1 MEREKIR
8 YVHDLICVVGAIVPF
23 GTVEVV
29 VEVFGRG
36 HADDRKDEV
45 DSQDDE
51 LDDPQRDQVALLP
64 HLVVVGGRHDDES
77 PWCC

>member
-36 HADDRKDEV
+36 HADDGEDEV
-45 DSQDDE
+45 DSQNDE
-51 LDDPQRDQVALLP
+51 LDDPEGDEVALFP
-64 HLVVVGGRHDDES
+64 HFVVVGGRHG
-77 PWCC
+77 WCC